1 MQLPPTLRAALAD
14 RLDAESF
21 DDLRLAGSRLSQRYR
36 AETRDGRQ
44 HLDGEAAVLAYLAAR
59 MPATFAAIRASLD
72 AVAGRLPDFA
82 PVSLLDVGAGPGTAL
97 FAAHDAYPGLSRATL
112 VEASAPAMAVGEAL
126 TRDGF
131 ADGANA
137 DTGDALH
144 VDWVRGDLATALAA
158 RMPADLVTL
167 GYVLDELAP
176 AQLAP
181 LMAALWRLTAGVLLI
196 VEPGTPA
203 GWQRIL
209 LARDAL
215 LGAGAHLVAPCPHAK
230 ACPVTAPDW
239 CHFAERVERTR
250 THRLAKSATVPFED
264 EKYAYLAVART
275 PAPPPVAR
283 VLAPA
288 RKGSGKV
295 TLKLCNADGS
305 LSDRLI
311 TKREGELFRTARRLD
326 WGDALE

>member
-59 MPATFAAIRASLD
+59 MPATFAAIRASLE
-72 AVAGRLPDFA
+72 AVAGRRPDFA

-97 FAAHDAYPGLSRATL
+97 FAARDAYPELTRATL

-126 TRDGF
+126 TQDGF
-131 ADGANA
+131 ADTA
-137 DTGDALH
+137 DAGEALH

-158 RMPADLVTL
+158 RAPADLVTL

-181 LMAALWRLTAGVLLI
+181 LMAALWQLTAGVLLI

-209 LARDAL
+209 AARDAL
-215 LGAGAHLVAPCPHAK
+215 LDAGAHLVAPCPHAR
-230 ACPVTAPDW
+230 ACPVTTPDW

-250 THRLAKSATVPFED
+250 THRLAKSATVHRRRPGCW
-264 EKYAYLAVART
+264 R
-275 PAPPPVAR
+275 R
-283 VLAPA
+283 PA
-288 RKGSGKV
+288 R
-295 TLKLCNADGS
+295 AA
-305 LSDRLI
+305 
-311 TKREGELFRTARRLD
+311 AR
-326 WGDALE
+326 

>member
-59 MPATFAAIRASLD
+59 MPATFAAIRASLA
-72 AVAGRLPDFA
+72 AVAGRRPDFA

-97 FAAHDAYPGLSRATL
+97 FAARDAYPGLARATL

-131 ADGANA
+131 ADGADA
-137 DTGDALH
+137 DANNALH

-158 RMPADLVTL
+158 RTPADLVTL

-181 LMAALWRLTAGVLLI
+181 LMAALWRLTAGVLLV

-209 LARDAL
+209 AARDAL
-215 LGAGAHLVAPCPHAK
+215 LEAGRIWWRRVRMRRPVRCRRRTGAISPSGWSARAPTGWPRAPRCPS
-230 ACPVTAPDW
+230 
-239 CHFAERVERTR
+239 RTR
-250 THRLAKSATVPFED
+250 N
-264 EKYAYLAVART
+264 T
-275 PAPPPVAR
+275 PIWR
-283 VLAPA
+283 WPA
-288 RKGSGKV
+288 RRPRRPRPG
-295 TLKLCNADGS
+295 CW
-305 LSDRLI
+305 R
-311 TKREGELFRTARRLD
+311 RPARAAAR
-326 WGDALE
+326 